1 MFRHYEDKDLL
12 TVQSKVQDMREN
24 LLLYLTEDL
33 FTTAI
38 TEEREEKEFQQTY
51 WGVI

>member
-1 MFRHYEDKDLL
+1 MI
-12 TVQSKVQDMREN
+12 N